1 MPDQLFTLAK
11 QTGEEVYLAIDSLL
25 VKDSFALHE
34 KIVDMEAYALF
45 YDTRLNAYMDKSP
58 YLIRIDQG
66 CALLTMLNEK
76 GVNDKALFL
85 VSPLKLHQLAEHM
98 QQFMFKKRYD
108 DGEVLLR
115 IYDPYVINDFEVLFP
130 DRNEQETF
138 FSGIS
143 VMLYTAPDRRKYTRT
158 IDGVRHE

>member
-11 QTGEEVYLAIDSLL
+11 QTGEKVYLAIDPLL
-25 VKDSFALHE
+25 VKNSFALHE

-58 YLIRIDQG
+58 YLIRIDQ
-66 CALLTMLNEK
+66 CCTLLNALNER
-76 GVNDKALFL
+76 GVNDKALL
-85 VSPLKLHQLAEHM
+85 IVSPLELHKIAGHM

-108 DGEVLLR
+108 DEEVLLR
-115 IYDPYVINDFEVLFP
+115 IYDPYVIHDFDVLFP
-130 DRNEQETF
+130 DRNEQEAF

-143 VMLYTAPDRRKYTRT
+143 VMRYMAPDRRRYTRT